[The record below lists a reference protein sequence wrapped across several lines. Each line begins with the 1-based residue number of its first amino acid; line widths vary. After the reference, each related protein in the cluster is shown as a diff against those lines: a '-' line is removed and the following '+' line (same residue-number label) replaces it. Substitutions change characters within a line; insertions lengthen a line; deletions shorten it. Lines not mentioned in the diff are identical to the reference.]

1 MNNSHTGD
9 KHKEFAEV
17 LSHKSISFLPCH
29 IIDDVPTKIKEPL
42 LVHHLYRYST
52 IW

>member
-29 IIDDVPTKIKEPL
+29 ILDKVPESIIKPL
-42 LVHHLYRYST
+42 SVHHLYRYNT